1 MHSEA
6 QHEVTSLLGQWRS
19 GDQTALNTLMP
30 LVEAELRRLAN
41 GYMRKERAGH
51 TLQPTALINEAWMRM
66 AQQDS
71 SGYADRSH
79 VIAIAAGF
87 MRRILVDHARKKH
100 AGRRGAGVEP
110 VDLEDAMMF
119 APERSKEM
127 IALDDGL
134 TELARMDERQARI
147 VELHFFGG
155 MTYDEVAEFLQ
166 IGRTTVA
173 RELRMAQIW
182 LREYIGT

>member
-6 QHEVTSLLGQWRS
+6 HEVTRLLGQWRS
-19 GDQTALNTLMP
+19 GDRTALNTLMP
-30 LVEAELRRLAN
+30 LVEAELRRVAN
-41 GYMRKERAGH
+41 AYMRKERAGH

-71 SGYADRSH
+71 EYADRAH
-79 VIAIAAGF
+79 FIAIAASF

-100 AGRRGAGVEP
+100 AGRRGAGAEP

-166 IGRTTVA
+166 IGRMTVA
-173 RELRMAQIW
+173 RDLRMAQIW
-182 LREYIGT
+182 LRDYIGK

>member
-6 QHEVTSLLGQWRS
+6 HEVTRLLGQWRS
-19 GDQTALNTLMP
+19 GDRTALNTLMP
-30 LVEAELRRLAN
+30 LVEAELRRVAN
-41 GYMRKERAGH
+41 GYMRKERSGH

-71 SGYADRSH
+71 GYADRAH
-79 VIAIAAGF
+79 FIAIAASF

-166 IGRTTVA
+166 IGRMTVA
-173 RELRMAQIW
+173 RDLRMAQIW
-182 LREYIGT
+182 LRDYIGK